1 MSYMIGGITI
11 IRKYVRYDDN
21 GVRTEKNKDDFTDK
35 ELAEINQRNIETY
48 MSSLGYVKKTTA

>member
-1 MSYMIGGITI
+1 MSYTIGGITI
-11 IRKYVRYDDN
+11 VRKYVRYDNN
-21 GVRTEKNKDDFTDK
+21 GIRTEKNEDDFSAK

>member
-11 IRKYVRYDDN
+11 VRKYVRYDDN
-21 GVRTEKNKDDFTDK
+21 GIRTEKNEDDFTDK
-35 ELAEINQRNIETY
+35 ELAEINKQNIEAY

>member
-1 MSYMIGGITI
+1 MSYTIGGITI

>member
-11 IRKYVRYDDN
+11 VRKYVRYDSD
-21 GVRTEKNKDDFTDK
+21 GTRTEKNEEDFTAK
-35 ELAEINQRNIETY
+35 ELTKINQQNIETY

>member
-11 IRKYVRYDDN
+11 VRKYVRYDDN
-21 GVRTEKNKDDFTDK
+21 GIRIEKNEDDFSDK
-35 ELAEINQRNIETY
+35 ELAEINKQNIETY

>member
-11 IRKYVRYDDN
+11 VRKYVRYDDN
-21 GVRTEKNKDDFTDK
+21 GVRTEKNEDDFTDK